1 MNIDDWR
8 YAKDKYTTYQAAIR
22 ARLPEA
28 LDDPIIA
35 LAVAQI
41 EMAYLAIDGRMAQLA
56 EQEEDDQ

>member
-1 MNIDDWR
+1 MNSDDWR

-41 EMAYLAIDGRMAQLA
+41 EMAYLAIDARMAQLTD
-56 EQEEDDQ
+56 QDDV